1 MTDWLNDALDRL
13 PGAEPSLDFATRV
26 TSEVRLER
34 TGRLY
39 RFPRV
44 TAAAAAGLMLLAVG
58 YWMGRGAPD
67 LHAPV
72 NVQENPNAAVL
83 QLDEIWQDREL
94 LANLDLLADEELE
107 LAFRDVSEGTWLL
120 DEAVPADESAEDG
133 Q

>member
-1 MTDWLNDALDRL
+1 MTDWLDDALDRL
-13 PGAEPSLDFATRV
+13 PGAEPSPDFAARV

-58 YWMGRGAPD
+58 YWMGRGAPE
-67 LHAPV
+67 LHAPAKL
-72 NVQENPNAAVL
+72 QESPNAAVL
-83 QLDEIWQDREL
+83 ELDEIWEDREL
-94 LANLDLLADEELE
+94 LENLELLADEDLE

-120 DEAVPADESAEDG
+120 DEAVPADDGAEDG

>member
-1 MTDWLNDALDRL
+1 MTDWLDDALDRL
-13 PGAEPSLDFATRV
+13 PGAEPSPDFAARV

-39 RFPRV
+39 RFPRL

-58 YWMGRGAPD
+58 YWMGRGAPE
-67 LHAPV
+67 LHAPT
-72 NVQENPNAAVL
+72 NLQENPDAAVL

-94 LANLDLLADEELE
+94 LENLELLADEDLE
-107 LAFRDVSEGTWLL
+107 LAFRDVAEGTWLL
-120 DEAVPADESAEDG
+120 DEAVPGDDGAEDG